1 MKIITMT
8 TKIMVNMLMELM
20 MIMKMTMVIFNEN
33 NIYRI

>member
-20 MIMKMTMVIFNEN
+20 MIMKMTMVILNEN